1 MSMFVQVLG
10 ERDCEERL
18 NLTLRIN
25 FKGYLPRILCVV
37 DRYDWNIDIWST
49 DGRGG
54 YWRVEDPAE
63 YNLYLQRHH
72 YGAKYSPGGY
82 MASPGTCMGDSGG
95 PLYIKTGPG
104 RYVLTGK
111 FDGFH
116 YDFLLSGSHIESFC
130 WPRSDEVVQ
139 GIVSGGRVMGDC
151 GGINNPV
158 HYTR

>member
-1 MSMFVQVLG
+1 MFVQVLD
-10 ERDCEERL
+10 EKLCEERL
-18 NLTLRIN
+18 NLTLQDN
-25 FKGYLPRILCVV
+25 FKGYWPRILCVA

-54 YWRVEDPAE
+54 YGRVEDPAE

-95 PLYIKTGPG
+95 PLYLKTGPG

-111 FDGFH
+111 FDGFY

>member
-25 FKGYLPRILCVV
+25 FRGYLPRILCVV

-72 YGAKYSPGGY
+72 YGAKYGAKLV
-82 MASPGTCMGDSGG
+82 ASPGTCFGDSGG
-95 PLYIKTGPG
+95 PLFLKTGPG
-104 RYVLTGK
+104 RYVVTGK
-111 FDGFH
+111 FDGFY
-116 YDFLLSGSHIESFC
+116 YDFLLSGSHIESLYFAGLVLMTLSKVL
-130 WPRSDEVVQ
+130 RVGDE
-139 GIVSGGRVMGDC
+139 
-151 GGINNPV
+151 
-158 HYTR
+158 

>member
-1 MSMFVQVLG
+1 MIVKVLD

-25 FKGYLPRILCVV
+25 FRGYLPRILCVV

-95 PLYIKTGPG
+95 PLYLKTGPG